1 MKISEH
7 FICENVTFNTGV
19 IGTTTHSKLG
29 ANYEE
34 YLPKKKKN
42 FVWIIMILLE
52 FLENF
57 GRSQQKNVIF
67 TKKNG

>member
-1 MKISEH
+1 MKISER

-34 YLPKKKKN
+34 YLPKKKN
-42 FVWIIMILLE
+42 FVWIIMILPE

-57 GRSQQKNVIF
+57 GRPPQKNVIF

>member
-1 MKISEH
+1 MKITENFLS
-7 FICENVTFNTGV
+7 ENVTANIGV

-34 YLPKKKKN
+34 YLPKKKN

-57 GRSQQKNVIF
+57 GRSQQKNLIF

>member
-1 MKISEH
+1 MKISER

-34 YLPKKKKN
+34 YLPKKKE
-42 FVWIIMILLE
+42 FCMDYHDFTGILGE
-52 FLENF
+52 FW
-57 GRSQQKNVIF
+57 
-67 TKKNG
+67 